1 LYKIPAN
8 TVFIGKNLVFV
19 PECHSTNSLAL
30 EMSQLPSTLDGTVVI
45 TNHQFAGRGQ
55 RGNTW
60 EAEPGKNLTFS
71 VVLKPIFLNVKDQFF
86 LNIISSLAIYDL
98 LSNKTGCPVFI
109 KWPNDILI
117 DAKKVC
123 GILIENQI
131 QGQQVSKTIIGIGL
145 NVNQSSFE
153 ISTATSMAQASG
165 KTHDLQTILDLL
177 LSHLEAR
184 FLQLRNGR
192 FEQLKSEYLDR
203 MFLIDQRCQFKAGDR
218 IFEGEIKGINE
229 VGQLLIEDAEGVKSY
244 GLKEIAYVR

>member
-8 TVFIGKNLVFV
+8 TVFIGKKLVFV
-19 PECHSTNSLAL
+19 PECHSTNTLAR
-30 EMSQLPSTLDGTVVI
+30 EMSQLSSTLDGTVVI

-60 EAEPGKNLTFS
+60 KAEPGKNLTFS
-71 VVLKPIFLNVKDQFF
+71 VILKPVFLNVKDQFF

-98 LSNKTGCPVFI
+98 LSNKTDRQVSI

-117 DAKKVC
+117 DGKKVC

-145 NVNQSSFE
+145 NVNQSAFE
-153 ISTATSMAQASG
+153 LPTATSLTLVTG
-165 KTHDLQTILDLL
+165 KMEALQEILDIV
-177 LSHLEAR
+177 LSHLESR
-184 FLQLRNGR
+184 FLQLRNGK
-192 FEQLKSEYLDR
+192 FEKLKAEYLDR
-203 MFLIDQRCQFKAGDR
+203 MFLINHPGRFESADR
-218 IFEGEIKGINE
+218 IFDGIIKGIDE
-229 VGQLLIEDAEGVKSY
+229 LGQLLIEDAEGIKSY

>member
-8 TVFIGKNLVFV
+8 TVFIGKKLVFV
-19 PECHSTNSLAL
+19 PECHSTNTLAH

-71 VVLKPIFLNVKDQFF
+71 VILKPVFLNVKDQFS

-98 LSNKTGCPVFI
+98 LSNKTDGQVSI

-117 DAKKVC
+117 DGKKVC

-131 QGQQVSKTIIGIGL
+131 LGQQVSQTIVGIGL
-145 NVNQSSFE
+145 NVNQSPFGVP
-153 ISTATSMAQASG
+153 TATSVSLVTG
-165 KTHDLQTILDLL
+165 KMHELQDMLDLI
-177 LSHLEAR
+177 LSHLESR
-184 FLQLRNGR
+184 FLQLRSGKLA
-192 FEQLKSEYLDR
+192 ELKAEYLNR
-203 MFLIDQRCQFKAGDR
+203 MFLIDQPWRFKSGDT
-218 IFEGEIKGINE
+218 IFEGTIKGINDL
-229 VGQLLIEDAEGVKSY
+229 GQLLIEDAESTKSY
-244 GLKEIAYVR
+244 GLKEIVYVR